1 MSLMRTLAKVALG
14 VALAKGASS
23 MTRGRQG
30 GRTAGRGGLL
40 GSLTG
45 AAGGGGSGGGSGD
58 LGRALSSVLS
68 GRSAGSP
75 GLGGVLEGLSRG
87 RGAGLGG
94 TRGGGLDGLLGGL
107 LGGGSTGGLGGGA
120 GQGLGSGA
128 TGGLGSGTAGV
139 LGGALGGGLLG
150 QLAAKADRPSGEP
163 AMGFGA
169 ALDAAADPDREA
181 PPVTP
186 EQEAAAG
193 LMLRAMIQAAR
204 ADGVIDAQERE
215 RLMGEM
221 DDLDPDER
229 RFVEEEMEAPVDP
242 EGLAAQVPK
251 GLEAQIYAVSLMAI
265 DVDTHAET
273 EHLRRLAHALGLG
286 REEVERAHE
295 EVGAPPPE

>member
-1 MSLMRTLAKVALG
+1 MSLMKTLAKVALG

-23 MTRGRQG
+23 MMHGRGRTG
-30 GRTAGRGGLL
+30 GRGGLL
-40 GSLTG
+40 GSLTNAGQG
-45 AAGGGGSGGGSGD
+45 ADQGAGGLGG
-58 LGRALSSVLS
+58 ALSSVLA

-75 GLGGVLEGLSRG
+75 GLGGMLENLTRG
-87 RGAGLGG
+87 RGTGALGG

-204 ADGVIDAQERE
+204 ADGVIDAKERE
-215 RLMGEM
+215 RLLGQM

-229 RFVEEEMEAPVDP
+229 RFVTQELEAPVDP
-242 EGLAAQVPK
+242 EALAAQVPK

-265 DVDTHAET
+265 DVDTHAEI
-273 EHLRRLAHALGLG
+273 EHLRRLASALGLS

-295 EVGAPPPE
+295 EVGAPPPA

>member
-14 VALAKGASS
+14 VAVAKGASS
-23 MTRGRQG
+23 MTRGSQ

-40 GSLTG
+40 GSLANAGRG
-45 AAGGGGSGGGSGD
+45 AGAGGLGG
-58 LGRALSSVLS
+58 ALSSVLS
-68 GRSAGSP
+68 GRGGGGS
-75 GLGGVLEGLSRG
+75 
-87 RGAGLGG
+87 AGLGG
-94 TRGGGLDGLLGGL
+94 MLENLARGSGAGRGLGGARGGGLDGLLGGL

-163 AMGFGA
+163 AMGFGE
-169 ALDAAADPDREA
+169 ALNAAADPDREA

-204 ADGVIDAQERE
+204 ADGVIDAEERE
-215 RLMGEM
+215 RLLGEM
-221 DDLDPDER
+221 GDLDPDER

-251 GLEAQIYAVSLMAI
+251 GLEPEIYAVSLMAI

-273 EHLRRLAHALGLG
+273 EHLRRLAHALGLS

>member
-14 VALAKGASS
+14 VAVAKGASS
-23 MTRGRQG
+23 MMRGSQ

-40 GSLTG
+40 GSLASAGQG
-45 AAGGGGSGGGSGD
+45 AGAGGLGG
-58 LGRALSSVLS
+58 ALSSVLA

-75 GLGGVLEGLSRG
+75 GLGGMLENLARGSGAGLSPG
-87 RGAGLGG
+87 RSLGG

-107 LGGGSTGGLGGGA
+107 LGG
-120 GQGLGSGA
+120 GA

-163 AMGFGA
+163 AMGFGE

-204 ADGVIDAQERE
+204 ADGVIDPKERE
-215 RLMGEM
+215 RLLGEM

-229 RFVEEEMEAPVDP
+229 RFVTQELEAPVDP

-273 EHLRRLAHALGLG
+273 EHLRRLASALDLS
-286 REEVERAHE
+286 REEVERAHA